1 MIELTVL
8 NYLAE
13 QMSVPVYMEMPAEM
27 PDSFVL
33 VEKTGSGKDNRID
46 RATIAIQSYAP
57 TLYEAA
63 ALNDAVKEAMDGMA
77 YAENVFR
84 AKLNSDYNYTDTSVK
99 RYRYQAVY
107 DMTY

>member
-33 VEKTGSGKDNRID
+33 VEKTGSGRDNRID

-77 YAENVFR
+77 YAENVFM

>member
-33 VEKTGSGKDNRID
+33 VEKTGSGRDNRID

-63 ALNDAVKEAMDGMA
+63 ALNDDVKEAMDGMA

>member
-8 NYLAE
+8 TYLAE

-33 VEKTGSGKDNRID
+33 VEKTGSGRDNRID

-77 YAENVFR
+77 YAENVFM